1 MFNFI
6 YLCVRNSST
15 IIPPISCS
23 AFMWC
28 KSVPIRKMR
37 NLALLSN
44 STLHGSDYFEWAAE
58 YIEPFLKKFSV
69 SKVLFVPYALKD
81 HDDYTSKVK
90 DVFNKMGVN
99 LSGIHTSKDPVA
111 AVGACQAIFIGGG
124 NTFRLLKA
132 LYDFNLIDAIKNRVL
147 LDGIPYIDSSAGTN
161 VATVNICTTN
171 DMPIVFPPSFDAL
184 GLVPFNINPHYI
196 EPEVNSKHMGETR
209 DQRIKQYHEIP
220 GTSPVVGLKEGS
232 LLFVE
237 NDSVILEGLT
247 SAKLFM
253 PNAEPKEYP
262 VGSDLS
268 FLLK

>member
-1 MFNFI
+1 
-6 YLCVRNSST
+6 
-15 IIPPISCS
+15 
-23 AFMWC
+23 
-28 KSVPIRKMR
+28 
-37 NLALLSN
+37 
-44 STLHGSDYFEWAAE
+44 
-58 YIEPFLKKFSV
+58 
-69 SKVLFVPYALKD
+69 
-81 HDDYTSKVK
+81 
-90 DVFNKMGVN
+90 
-99 LSGIHTSKDPVA
+99 
-111 AVGACQAIFIGGG
+111 
-124 NTFRLLKA
+124 
-132 LYDFNLIDAIKNRVL
+132 
-147 LDGIPYIDSSAGTN
+147 
-161 VATVNICTTN
+161 
-171 DMPIVFPPSFDAL
+171 MPIVFPPSFDAL